1 MPLERSQTVRT
12 QRKKELQCGMG
23 GLMRD
28 QWEPVEGFPHSAW
41 WMDDS
46 QDEGKQGRLPFKLNG
61 NG

>member
-1 MPLERSQTVRT
+1 
-12 QRKKELQCGMG
+12 MG